1 MLNKVDVDFFVDAD
15 DEDEVS
21 RVAEIFDEEVG

>member
-1 MLNKVDVDFFVDAD
+1 MLNKGDVDFFVDAH

-21 RVAEIFDEEVG
+21 RAAEIFDEEVG